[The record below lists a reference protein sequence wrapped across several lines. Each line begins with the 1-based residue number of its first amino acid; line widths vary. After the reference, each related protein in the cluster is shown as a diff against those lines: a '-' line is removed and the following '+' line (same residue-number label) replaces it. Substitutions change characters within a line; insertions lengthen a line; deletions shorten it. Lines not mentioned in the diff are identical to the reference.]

1 MEITKIRETLAQGES
16 LTVEFKSD
24 RGKLPDRDLV
34 AAVAC
39 LANGHGGTLFLGV
52 EDDGTVTG
60 LSPER
65 PTPHAT
71 TLLEALVS
79 NRTVPPLSCSATVIE
94 IDDTLIAAI
103 TVPSAR
109 TPVGTSD
116 GTYTRR
122 ALRNDG
128 QPQCLPYAFHEMFS
142 HAVEVGQFDHA
153 RLPVQSA
160 RRNDLDPLEI
170 ARARNLARTAGD
182 TILGDLSDDDLL
194 RALAALTPSGEITVG
209 ALLLFGHEESLQRL
223 VPTHETLLHVLRHH
237 QVAVNV
243 RSRRPLLAT
252 AHDLNERLASHNTE
266 QEIASGLVRVAIPL
280 FSPIAVREL
289 VANALVHRDYTRL
302 GAIQVRLDDT
312 SLTISSPGGFPSGIT
327 TSNYLHETHARSP
340 LLADAFRRT
349 GLVERSGR
357 GIARTITETVRLGR
371 HAPDYSR
378 SSPDR
383 VVASLGLGRSDLEL
397 VTLITE
403 RERAT
408 GAPLGLATLQIL
420 SSLRE
425 NGALTL
431 AETADLLQ
439 LSEGAARAALQRVA
453 ADGLIETRGS
463 GRSTAYH
470 LSALVYR
477 ALDEPSGYI
486 RVHGLSDA
494 RRESMVLDYVEA
506 HGKITRAEAAELC
519 GLSSPQA
526 STLLRRLREAG
537 RLEMVGT
544 KRTAYYT
551 APRTTAG

>member
-1 MEITKIRETLAQGES
+1 MDITTLREALAEGES

-24 RGKLPDRDLV
+24 QGRLSDRDLV

-39 LANGHGGTLFLGV
+39 LANGPGGTLLLGV

-60 LSPER
+60 LSPDR
-65 PTPHAT
+65 PDPRAT
-71 TLLEALVS
+71 ALLEALVS

-94 IDDTLIAAI
+94 IDGTLVAAI
-103 TVPSAR
+103 TVPSSR

-122 ALRNDG
+122 ALRSDG

-142 HAVEVGQFDHA
+142 RAVEVGQADHA

-160 RRNDLDPLEI
+160 SRDDLDPLEI
-170 ARARNLARTAGD
+170 ARARHLARTAGD

-194 RALAALTPSGEITVG
+194 RALTVLTPSGEITVG
-209 ALLLFGHEESLQRL
+209 ALLLFGYEESLHRL
-223 VPTHETLLHVLRHH
+223 VPTHETLFHVLRNH
-237 QVAVNV
+237 QVAANV

-252 AHDLNERLASHNTE
+252 AHDVNERLASHNTE
-266 QEIASGLVRVAIPL
+266 QEIDSGLVRVAVPL
-280 FSPIAVREL
+280 FSPVAVREL

-312 SLTISSPGGFPSGIT
+312 SLTISSPGGFPGGIT

-357 GIARTITETVRLGR
+357 GIARTIVETVRLGQ
-371 HAPDYSR
+371 HAPDFSR

-397 VTLITE
+397 VSLITE

-420 SSLRE
+420 ASLRE

-431 AETADLLQ
+431 AEAADVLQ
-439 LSEGAARAALQRVA
+439 LSEGAARAALQRVT
-453 ADGLIETRGS
+453 ADGLVETRGT
-463 GRSTAYH
+463 GRGTAYH

-477 ALDEPSGYI
+477 ALDEPAGYL
-486 RVHGLSDA
+486 RVHGLSEA
-494 RRESMVLDYVEA
+494 RRESMVLDYVDA
-506 HGKITRAEAAELC
+506 HDRITRAEAAELC
-519 GLSSPQA
+519 GLSSAQA

-537 RLEMVGT
+537 RLEMIGA

-551 APRTTAG
+551 RPQPPAG